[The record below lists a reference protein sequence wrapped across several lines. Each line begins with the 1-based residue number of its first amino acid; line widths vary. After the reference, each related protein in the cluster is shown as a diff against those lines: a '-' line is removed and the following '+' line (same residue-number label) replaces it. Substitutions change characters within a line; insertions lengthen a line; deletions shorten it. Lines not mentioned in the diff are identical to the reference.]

1 MGVIQRLAKVGIISA
16 SLNDLIPAPL
26 LRTLNINR

>member
-1 MGVIQRLAKVGIISA
+1 MEVIQRLVTVGIISA
-16 SLNDLIPAPL
+16 SLNDLIPALL